1 MKEEEGI
8 MRVTG
13 TEDNP
18 GETMRSAHVYSYT
31 TSIILSQNLISD
43 KY

>member
-18 GETMRSAHVYSYT
+18 RETMRYIFLHYFYHSKPKSYFR
-31 TSIILSQNLISD
+31 
-43 KY
+43 